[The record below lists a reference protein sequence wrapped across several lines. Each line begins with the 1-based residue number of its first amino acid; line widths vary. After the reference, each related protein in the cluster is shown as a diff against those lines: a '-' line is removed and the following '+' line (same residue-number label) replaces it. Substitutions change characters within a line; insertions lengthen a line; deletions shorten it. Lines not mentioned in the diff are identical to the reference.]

1 MIELYNTKF
10 FIIIAVFFILY
21 FLLEKLDIKIVV
33 ILLAILYFFKE
44 YFKDFEKKTKGV
56 VENKNDEKKFYKKYN
71 TDIEDTLKKIKKY
84 KKISPINYKQGIY
97 YWKLFMKQI
106 KQLEHSELFHYDQY
120 FDNAEMYLKK
130 SVNAFQ
136 GLIVS
141 REEPTLIDGLKHHD
155 FDYSKD
161 LSNLIKELYRQ
172 GYLLLYNFSLTYNEK
187 WKENPNRYNS
197 QIILD
202 YPQSYD
208 KDISNN
214 DYF

>member
-44 YFKDFEKKTKGV
+44 YFKDFEKKTKDII
-56 VENKNDEKKFYKKYN
+56 ENKNDEKKFYKKYN

-120 FDNAEMYLKK
+120 FDKAEMYLKK
-130 SVNAFQ
+130 SVNSFQ

-141 REEPTLIDGLKHHD
+141 REESTLIDGLKYHD

-208 KDISNN
+208 KSIDNHV
-214 DYF
+214 YF